1 MNASDVTFALDQAL
15 PDSKIVSD
23 LRTLFQ
29 EISEG
34 DFAVIQV
41 DTVWTPVPIEASFQ
55 IVKKQFIKDDT
66 GSSTDMNYR
75 VTVAIGDFQS
85 SDIGWHEAG
94 YCFAKLVYS
103 DKGVLVT
110 QDFRREYVQFPVGWK
125 PYSSIQL
132 P

>member
-1 MNASDVTFALDQAL
+1 MNASDITFALDQAL
-15 PDSKIVSD
+15 PDSKIVND
-23 LRTLFQ
+23 LRVALEEGSKEGF
-29 EISEG
+29 ISIELM
-34 DFAVIQV
+34 
-41 DTVWTPVPIEASFQ
+41 TVWTPVPIDASFQ